1 MATPVNRLS
10 RPVSILTI
18 ANTTI
23 GMKALMAISGLLWVG
38 FLVFHMYG
46 NLKVFTGAEHFNEY
60 AEGLRNIGAPIFGHL
75 HLLTVARAG
84 LVAAIAIHIWA
95 MLMLNQRNM
104 SSRSQSY
111 AVHTKVQANSA
122 ALTMRYGGVAIFFF
136 VVYHL
141 MHFTWGTP
149 VIHPDF
155 VRGDA
160 YHNLVVGFQR
170 PLNVLIYFVALAAV
184 GMHLY
189 HGTWSVF
196 QTLGVN
202 SKRMTPAIR
211 IASLGLALLIPL
223 GFASV
228 PISIM
233 LGLVKL

>member
-1 MATPVNRLS
+1 MATPVNRLNQ
-10 RPVSILTI
+10 PVTIFTI

-23 GMKALMAISGLLWVG
+23 GKKVLMAVTGLIWVG
-38 FLVFHMYG
+38 FLAGHMYG
-46 NLKVFTGAEHFNEY
+46 NLKIFTGAEHFNEY
-60 AEGLRNIGAPIFGHL
+60 AEGLRSLGAPLFGHL
-75 HLLTVARAG
+75 HLLTIVRIV
-84 LVAAIAIHIWA
+84 LVAAIATHIWA
-95 MLMLNQRNM
+95 MLSLNQRNM
-104 SSRSQSY
+104 SSRNQSY
-111 AVHTKVQANSA
+111 AVHNKVQANAA

-170 PLNVLIYFVALAAV
+170 PLNVLIYMAALVAV
-184 GMHLY
+184 GLHLY

-196 QTLGVN
+196 QTLGIN
-202 SKRMTPAIR
+202 SKRMTPTIR
-211 IASLGLALLIPL
+211 IASLGLAILFPV

-228 PISIM
+228 PFAVM
-233 LGLVKL
+233 LGLVK